1 MQHQMAPTA
10 VNLLFIE
17 KQNPMKK
24 YIVILIA
31 LVTLTTAC
39 AQVPFTGRRQ
49 FKLLPASSLNS
60 MATEEYQKFLTTHTL
75 CTDATKVSQV
85 KRVGERI
92 QKAVTNYF
100 TIKKKTKYL
109 AGYRWLFN
117 VVEDPTVNAWCM
129 PGGKVVVY
137 TGLLPVALTDDGLAV
152 VMGHEIA
159 HAIANH
165 GNERMSQGLAAQAG
179 GVALSVALSNKSP
192 QTQDLFMKAYGVGAN
207 VGAMLPFSRLHESE
221 ADEIGLIL
229 MAMAGYNP
237 DEAIA
242 FWQRMDKASSGQAP
256 PEFLS
261 THPAHST
268 RIERLKKVIPT
279 AKSYAIKYPI
289 KK

>member
-1 MQHQMAPTA
+1 MKHHTRTKFALIWILSATLLVMA
-10 VNLLFIE
+10 
-17 KQNPMKK
+17 
-24 YIVILIA
+24 
-31 LVTLTTAC
+31 AC
-39 AQVPFTGRRQ
+39 AKVPFTGRKQ
-49 FKLLPASSLNS
+49 MKLLPNSTLNQ
-60 MATEEYQKFLTTHTL
+60 MAAEEYQKFLVTHPL
-75 CTDATKVSQV
+75 STDASKNEQV

-92 QKAVTNYF
+92 RMAVVNYF
-100 TIKKKTKYL
+100 RIKKQTKLL
-109 AGYRWLFN
+109 AGYKWVFN
-117 VVEDPTVNAWCM
+117 VVEDRTVNAWCM

-137 TGLLPVALTDDGLAV
+137 TGLLPVALNDDGLAV

-165 GNERMSQGLAAQAG
+165 GNERMSQGLAEQAG
-179 GVALSVALSNKSP
+179 GLALSVALSNKSP
-192 QTQDLFMKAYGVGAN
+192 ETQNLFMKAYGIGAN

-268 RIERLKKVIPT
+268 RIERLRKVIPT
-279 AKSYAIKYPI
+279 AKQYALRFPVK
-289 KK
+289 